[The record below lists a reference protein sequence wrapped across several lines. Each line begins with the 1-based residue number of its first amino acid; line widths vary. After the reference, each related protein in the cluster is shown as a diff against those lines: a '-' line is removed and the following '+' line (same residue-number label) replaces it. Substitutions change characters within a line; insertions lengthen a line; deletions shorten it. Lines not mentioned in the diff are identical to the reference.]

1 MILVESKCVLKIFL
15 FVLVNDSYSA
25 LSHVRRFMGYS
36 MDELT
41 PTKTRRAQCANWLLY
56 YREQLFGVSLE
67 ELIARKELERNVAA
81 ENEQLRMQGES
92 CKLLLFYFLFDV
104 YR

>member
-1 MILVESKCVLKIFL
+1 
-15 FVLVNDSYSA
+15 
-25 LSHVRRFMGYS
+25 MGYS

-67 ELIARKELERNVAA
+67 ELIARKELERDVAA

>member
-1 MILVESKCVLKIFL
+1 MCLEDISLCACQRFL
-15 FVLVNDSYSA
+15 
-25 LSHVRRFMGYS
+25 LSSFPCSQVYGVQHGRINAHENSSSSVC
-36 MDELT
+36 EL
-41 PTKTRRAQCANWLLY
+41 AAY